1 MRNYLP
7 FLFLFLG
14 LMACEEIPPVINP
27 GGDGGPVVDTPVAEQ
42 KKQVLVEE
50 FSGVKCVN
58 CPAGSDAIQV
68 LAGIYGEQLVA
79 VSIHAGFFSTPYP
92 ENRYDFQTQNG
103 YALLDYLGQPLGF
116 PTAVINR
123 KQFPG
128 QDALQLNQREWAGAI
143 AEELM
148 EPPSVKIDIQNTFD
162 LNTRRLQVEIDLYLQ
177 ERMEEEDV
185 RLSVLVMED
194 QIKDFQLT
202 PEGKIGDYDHR
213 HVFREMLTDFRGI
226 QLTEPLLAGEKISK
240 GFQMDLPEEWVVE
253 NCSVIAFVSLN
264 GEVKEVLQAHQ
275 ADVM

>member
-1 MRNYLP
+1 MRYVLTLLTALLA
-7 FLFLFLG
+7 FTS
-14 LMACEEIPPVINP
+14 CEEIPPVINP
-27 GGDGGPVVDTPVAEQ
+27 SGDGNPVFNTPVDEQ
-42 KKQVLVEE
+42 KRQVLVEE

-92 ENRYDFQTQNG
+92 ENRYDFQTQSG

-143 AEELM
+143 AAELATA
-148 EPPSVKIDIQNTFD
+148 PKIKIDIRNTFD
-162 LNTRRLQVEIDLYLQ
+162 PIDSLLQVDVDLYIQ
-177 ERMEEEDV
+177 ERINEDDV

-194 QIKDFQLT
+194 NIKDFQLT
-202 PEGKIGDYDHR
+202 PEGKVGNYNHR
-213 HVFREMLTDFRGI
+213 HVFREMLTDFRG
-226 QLTEPLLAGEKISK
+226 QRLTEPLLPGEKISK
-240 GFQMDLPEEWVVE
+240 SFQMNIPKGWVVE
-253 NCSVIAFVSLN
+253 NCTVVAFVNLN
-264 GEVKEVLQAHQ
+264 GEKKEILQAHM
-275 ADVM
+275 AAI

>member
-1 MRNYLP
+1 M
-7 FLFLFLG
+7 
-14 LMACEEIPPVINP
+14 INP
-27 GGDGGPVVDTPVAEQ
+27 AGDGGPVVETPVSEQ

-143 AEELM
+143 AAEL
-148 EPPSVKIDIQNTFD
+148 EGEPSVKIDIQNTFD
-162 LNTRRLQVEIDLYLQ
+162 VNTRLLQVAVDLYIQ
-177 ERMEEEDV
+177 ERIDEEDV

-194 QIKDFQLT
+194 NIEDFQLT
-202 PEGKIGDYDHR
+202 PEGKIGDYLHR
-213 HVFREMLTDFRGI
+213 HVFREMLTDYRGV
-226 QLTEPLLAGEKISK
+226 QLTETLLPGEKISR
-240 GFQMDLPEEWVVE
+240 GFQMTLPEAWRVEHCTVV
-253 NCSVIAFVSLN
+253 AFVNLN
-264 GEVKEVLQAHQ
+264 GGVKEILQAHM
-275 ADVM
+275 AGI